1 MSVIIKTLGIE
12 GEKGD
17 PCASVLFE
25 MKAPAHWIP
34 QFNASAGI
42 PRNPNVIAREIA
54 SKKFTLSDFGLD
66 QKDISLSNSSYW
78 KNIIGT
84 LNDLRNEY
92 LDTGDSEY
100 INTIKQVLP
109 VSYRLKVVLALNAG
123 TLKDMRDNRKKETR
137 TDENWKDFCKWVDE
151 VLREVG

>member
-1 MSVIIKTLGIE
+1 MSVLIKTLGVE
-12 GEKGD
+12 GDKSD

-34 QFNASAGI
+34 QFNANAGI

-54 SKKFTLSDFGLD
+54 GKKFSLKDFGLD
-66 QKDISLSNSSYW
+66 EKDISLSNSSYW

-100 INTIKQVLP
+100 LKTIKDVLP
-109 VSYRLKVVLALNAG
+109 VSYNLKVVLALNAG
-123 TLKDMRDNRKKETR
+123 TLREMCENKRKETR
-137 TDENWKDFCKWVDE
+137 TDENWKDFCKWVDS
-151 VLREVG
+151 VLSEEG